1 MGAAMCPGFAR
12 ARAFRRARR
21 SCRQSELTGALTLYD
36 AVIAVF
42 RNGEIPQR
50 RLCAVRRLCAAAR
63 DGGESLRSDPA
74 RRAVAGPPAPLP
86 SWSHLLSHDP
96 IAPNS
101 AEISIVAKLQNVS
114 QTA

>member
-1 MGAAMCPGFAR
+1 MGAAMGPGFAR

-21 SCRQSELTGALTLYD
+21 SRRQGELTGALTLYD

-63 DGGESLRSDPA
+63 DGGGVPSIGSRAPRGSGPAGAPPKLVSPLES
-74 RRAVAGPPAPLP
+74 
-86 SWSHLLSHDP
+86 
-96 IAPNS
+96 
-101 AEISIVAKLQNVS
+101 
-114 QTA
+114 

>member
-1 MGAAMCPGFAR
+1 MGAAMGPGFAR

-21 SCRQSELTGALTLYD
+21 SRRQGELTGALTLYD

-63 DGGESLRSDPA
+63 DGGI
-74 RRAVAGPPAPLP
+74 PL
-86 SWSHLLSHDP
+86 DP
-96 IAPNS
+96 IPRAARWRVLHRRP
-101 AEISIVAKLQNVS
+101 S
-114 QTA
+114 QAGLTS